1 MNRRTKLTLTTM
13 ALLCLAVALPAGDV
27 LAQQPEYPPLHP
39 EYPHQ
44 EYQRVS
50 FKASAANSKYTQ
62 HYNIDVGDAPGHQ
75 VRVFE
80 IRRTFPN
87 NAPAINGVKLAELWN
102 RGASDL
108 FDGDGAYTTYSVF
121 VMENGDKFFAQ
132 TARVAESIG
141 SGKFTTSSTGTI
153 TGGTGKFFGIEGIVQ
168 TVGTDDPKA
177 GFAEAQY
184 DIEYRIEK

>member
-27 LAQQPEYPPLHP
+27 LAQHPQYP
-39 EYPHQ
+39 
-44 EYQRVS
+44 RVS

-62 HYNIDVGDAPGHQ
+62 QHNIDVGDEPGHQ

-80 IRRTFPN
+80 IHRTFPN
-87 NAPAINGVKLAELWN
+87 NAPVINGVKLADLWS

-108 FDGDGAYTTYSVF
+108 LDGDGAYTTYRVF
-121 VMENGDKFFAQ
+121 IMENGDKFFAR
-132 TARVAESIG
+132 TALVAQSIG
-141 SGKFTTSSTGTI
+141 SGKFTTSSSGTI
-153 TGGTGKFFGIEGIVQ
+153 TGGTGTFAGIKGIVR
-168 TVGTDDPKA
+168 TVGTADPKA
-177 GFAEAQY
+177 GFAETQY

>member
-1 MNRRTKLTLTTM
+1 MFRATKGSGVTITTIFRNNSIETRPGNKIHHLREKRSACVHCAPDWKTKIGEDVTLRILDRVQGATKKNTSET
-13 ALLCLAVALPAGDV
+13 PV
-27 LAQQPEYPPLHP
+27 L
-39 EYPHQ
+39 
-44 EYQRVS
+44 QR
-50 FKASAANSKYTQ
+50 Y
-62 HYNIDVGDAPGHQ
+62 
-75 VRVFE
+75 FE
-80 IRRTFPN
+80 IVPSVNRT
-87 NAPAINGVKLAELWN
+87 A
-102 RGASDL
+102 
-108 FDGDGAYTTYSVF
+108 

-168 TVGTDDPKA
+168 AVGTDDPKA

>member
-1 MNRRTKLTLTTM
+1 MNRRAKLTLTTLTTT

-27 LAQQPEYPPLHP
+27 LAQQPEYPPQHR
-39 EYPHQ
+39 EYQ
-44 EYQRVS
+44 YQRVS

-87 NAPAINGVKLAELWN
+87 NAPAINGVKLVELWN

-184 DIEYRIEK
+184 DIEYRREK